1 MRMRFL
7 VAVLVLAACSPMPAG
22 SNNAPAAALEEA
34 AAPVA
39 TAPLTM
45 ATITTPAPNARVT
58 SPLAVSGRAPA
69 GWFFENQLP
78 VQLLDAQGAVI
89 AQAPA
94 TPRINWTEPGDKD
107 YDAALTFTV
116 TAETPATLVVMQD
129 MPGEG
134 QEPKQTRIEVVLV
147 PR

>member
-1 MRMRFL
+1 MRMRIIL
-7 VAVLVLAACSPMPAG
+7 AALALAACSPQPA
-22 SNNAPAAALEEA
+22 SAPPAEPAAAEVE
-34 AAPVA
+34 
-39 TAPLTM
+39 APLTT

-58 SPLAVSGRAPA
+58 SPLTVSGRAPA

-89 AQAPA
+89 TQAPA

-107 YDAALTFTV
+107 YDATLTFTV
-116 TAETPATLVVMQD
+116 TRETPATLVVMQD

-134 QEPKQTRIEVVLV
+134 QEPKQTRIDVVLA
-147 PR
+147 PN

>member
-1 MRMRFL
+1 MRIIL
-7 VAVLVLAACSPMPAG
+7 AALALAACSPQPA
-22 SNNAPAAALEEA
+22 SAPPAEPTAQIE
-34 AAPVA
+34 
-39 TAPLTM
+39 APLST

-58 SPLAVSGRAPA
+58 SPLTVSGRAPA

-89 AQAPA
+89 TQAPA

-107 YDAALTFTV
+107 YDATLTFSV
-116 TAETPATLVVMQD
+116 TRETPATLVIMQD

-134 QEPKQTRIEVVLV
+134 QEPEQTRMDVVLA
-147 PR
+147 PN

>member
-1 MRMRFL
+1 MLRNVF
-7 VAVLVLAACSPMPAG
+7 VLALALVACSPPPAPE
-22 SNNAPAAALEEA
+22 APLAEQAAT
-34 AAPVA
+34 PVES
-39 TAPLTM
+39 APLTT
-45 ATITTPAPNARVT
+45 ATITTPGPNARVT

-78 VQLLDAQGAVI
+78 VQLLDPQGAVI

-107 YDAALTFTV
+107 YDATLTFTV
-116 TAETPATLVVMQD
+116 TRETPATLVVMQD

-134 QEPKQTRIEVVLV
+134 EEPKQTRIEVVLA
-147 PR
+147 PN

>member
-1 MRMRFL
+1 MLRKVF
-7 VAVLVLAACSPMPAG
+7 VFAFVLALAACSPP
-22 SNNAPAAALEEA
+22 

-39 TAPLTM
+39 EQAATPTESAPLTT
-45 ATITTPAPNARVT
+45 ASITTPAPNARLT
-58 SPLAVSGRAPA
+58 SPLTVSGRAPA

-78 VQLLDAQGAVI
+78 VQLLDAQGAII

-107 YDAALTFTV
+107 YDATLTFTV
-116 TAETPATLVVMQD
+116 TRETSATLVVMQD

-134 QEPKQTRIEVVLV
+134 EEPEQTRIEVELL

>member
-1 MRMRFL
+1 MRHL
-7 VAVLVLAACSPMPAG
+7 LAVIALAACSPQPA
-22 SNNAPAAALEEA
+22 SAPTAEPAAA
-34 AAPVA
+34 PNDVA
-39 TAPLTM
+39 SLTT

-58 SPLAVSGRAPA
+58 SPLTISGRAPA

-78 VQLLDAQGAVI
+78 VHLLDAQGAII
-89 AQAPA
+89 AEAPA

-107 YDAALTFTV
+107 YDATLTFTV

-134 QEPKQTRIEVVLV
+134 QEPKQTRIEVILL